1 MWLCSL
7 VLMLCCQEWQFK
19 IHTEGLKSAADS
31 EYFVVFTAS
40 WCGPCQRLKQ
50 NELVQL
56 SDKTWKL
63 KNSDYQVTVVDIE
76 KDTQWKKS
84 VVSLPTIWM
93 VDRESRWPIEEWV
106 GYTEASQLLAPT
118 QIDGVCRLSAN
129 NKKWSGVAIAP
140 DLVLTCAHHDEA
152 DNIKLEFPL
161 AGSSG
166 TFVSVRGRVRKANR
180 KSDVSVIDFRLPAK
194 YRLKSYPVRAGKPIR
209 IKGYAGIKAESRLLE
224 VALEKPAGVLDGYT
238 VRTLQLTGQSESGMS
253 GSPVLAEDD
262 GQLTVTGIQFGGK
275 DNVIDFA
282 TVDSINALL
291 QEAQSE

>member
-1 MWLCSL
+1 MWILTLAL
-7 VLMLCCQEWQFK
+7 VLCQEWSFK
-19 IHTEGLKSAADS
+19 VQTQVMKASADS
-31 EYFVVFTAS
+31 EYFVVFTAA
-40 WCGPCQRLKQ
+40 WCGPCRRLK
-50 NELVQL
+50 ESEVP
-56 SDKTWKL
+56 KL
-63 KNSDYQVTVVDIE
+63 QDAGYQVTVVDIE

-93 VDRESRWPIEEWV
+93 VDRESRWPIEQWV
-106 GYTEASQLLAPT
+106 GYTETSQLLAPT

-152 DNIKLEFPL
+152 DNIKVEFPL

-166 TFVSVRGRVRKANR
+166 TFVTVRGRVRKANR
-180 KSDVSVIDFRLPAK
+180 KSDVSVIEFRLPAK
-194 YRLKSYPVRAGKPIR
+194 YRLKAYPVRAGKPVR

-224 VALEKPAGVLDGYT
+224 VALEKPAGALDGYA

-253 GSPVLAEDD
+253 GSPVLAEDN

-291 QEAQSE
+291 QEAHSE